1 MALFT
6 ARIKNQG
13 VFVQIEKGIIKDIEE
28 ILSSKEMLSEVGQFT
43 VDRLKYQAR
52 LGKPANFA
60 RSTKPLES
68 STIRSRRYLAKH
80 NPTHETFEESRSN
93 LTITGQFLD
102 SLKYVVRGT
111 GLLEIFFDGTHKGYL
126 SGTGKRGKSIANE
139 KLAEYLKDI
148 DKRFAVFD
156 SSLNT
161 NETFKTRIKTVV
173 QRFIRRGLAVRNRL
187 RA

>member
-6 ARIKNQG
+6 ARIKNPA
-13 VFVQIEKGIIKDIEE
+13 VFLQIEKGLIKDIEA
-28 ILSSKEMLSEVGQFT
+28 ILSSKEMLGEVGDFT
-43 VDRLKYQAR
+43 VDRLRYQAR
-52 LGKPANFA
+52 VSKPANFA

-68 STIRSRRYLAKH
+68 STISNRRYLAKH
-80 NPTHETFEESRSN
+80 NQTHETFEPNRSN

-102 SLKYVVRGT
+102 SIKYAIRGT

-126 SGTGKRGKSIANE
+126 SGTGRRGKSIPNE

-161 NETFKTRIKTVV
+161 NETFKTRVKSIV

>member
-6 ARIKNQG
+6 ARIKNPK
-13 VFVQIEKGIIKDIEE
+13 VFVEIEKSIIKDINQV
-28 ILSSKEMLSEVGQFT
+28 LSSREMMSEVGEFT
-43 VDRLKYQAR
+43 VERLRYEAR
-52 LGKPANFA
+52 TGRPANFA

-68 STIRSRRYLAKH
+68 STIANRRYLAKH
-80 NPTHETFEESRSN
+80 NPTHETFEPTRSN
-93 LTITGQFLD
+93 LTLTGQFLD
-102 SLKYVVRGT
+102 SLKYVVKGA
-111 GLLEIFFDGTHKGYL
+111 GLLEIFFDGNHRGYL
-126 SGTGKRGKSIANE
+126 SGTGNRGKSIPNA

-156 SSLNT
+156 SSLDD
-161 NETFKTRIKTVV
+161 NETFKTRVKTIV

>member
-6 ARIKNQG
+6 VRIKNPKA
-13 VFVQIEKGIIKDIEE
+13 FVQIEKDLVNAVES
-28 ILSSKEMLSEVGQFT
+28 ILSSKEMMTEVGEFT
-43 VDRLKYQAR
+43 VDRLRYQAR
-52 LGKPANFA
+52 VGKPANFA

-68 STIRSRRYLAKH
+68 STIRNRRYLAKH

-93 LTITGQFLD
+93 LTLTGQFLD
-102 SLKYVVRGT
+102 SLTYAIKGI

-126 SGTGKRGKSIANE
+126 SGTGRRGKSIANA
-139 KLAEYLKDI
+139 KLAGYLIDI

-161 NETFKTRIKTVV
+161 NETFKTRVKSIV
-173 QRFIRRGLAVRNRL
+173 QRFLRRGLAVRNRL